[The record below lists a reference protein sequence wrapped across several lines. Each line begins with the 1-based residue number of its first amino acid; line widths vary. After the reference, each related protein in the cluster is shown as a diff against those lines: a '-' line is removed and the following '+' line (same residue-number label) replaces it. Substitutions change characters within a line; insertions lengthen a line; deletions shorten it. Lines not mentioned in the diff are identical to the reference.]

1 MATDRDRVA
10 EGSAEAELVAVAV
23 CALAHLHPL
32 CPEQAPG
39 PLTVSYREVGAS
51 KKQGNP
57 RSQAELTTL
66 LLCLSPSPLLLRALS
81 RPASLQYRGW
91 RCFMGSC
98 LSRGQTLYKAPFLF
112 FPSYS
117 VRKARA
123 SLSLLS

>member
-1 MATDRDRVA
+1 MATDRVA

-66 LLCLSPSPLLLRALS
+66 LLSLSPSPLLLRALS
-81 RPASLQYRGW
+81 HPGSLQYRGW
-91 RCFMGSC
+91 RCFMGSF
-98 LSRGQTLYKAPFLF
+98 LSRGRTLYKAPFCF
-112 FPSYS
+112 FLPTLSGKL
-117 VRKARA
+117 VPV
-123 SLSLLS
+123 SLS